1 MDMERKILIVED
13 EDVIARVLRIRLEGL
28 GYKVVLASDGQEG
41 LEMVKKEK
49 PVLAIIDI
57 GLPKIDGNTLC
68 ELIRVEPSTKSTKI
82 IILTGKRLVGDME
95 TAFQSGADIYMSK
108 PYEWQRLL
116 DHIKKLLGETD

>member
-13 EDVIARVLRIRLEGL
+13 EDVIARVLRIRLEAL
-28 GYKVVLASDGQEG
+28 GYIVAVAGDGEEG
-41 LEMVKKEK
+41 LELVKKEK
-49 PVLAIIDI
+49 PDLAIIDI
-57 GLPKIDGNTLC
+57 GLPRIDGNTLC
-68 ELIRVEPSTKSTKI
+68 ELIRAEAATKGTKI